1 MNQNAKFFGNL
12 ATKAANNTK
21 VKKILLENTI
31 LDLTNTTS
39 KDNLDTK
46 AAEIQNEIVDTTG
59 FSSTLEFNR
68 LMEMNFDAIMIKG
81 SKTW

>member
-1 MNQNAKFFGNL
+1 MNL

-39 KDNLDTK
+39 KDNLNTK

-59 FSSTLEFNR
+59 FSSTLEFDR